1 MRLIRITP
9 NEGGAYPAIQE
20 GDFRRVPEG
29 MAVWPEELPT
39 REFYD
44 RGGFATLTVEQAD
57 GVPTVT
63 GVEPDEAAWQAWQA
77 AHPPEPAPAAEP
89 GEAED
94 VAGLLVE
101 HEYRLAL
108 LELGL
113 TGGDA

>member
-1 MRLIRITP
+1 MKLIRTTP

-44 RGGFATLTVEQAD
+44 CGGFATLT
-57 GVPTVT
+57 
-63 GVEPDEAAWQAWQA
+63 
-77 AHPPEPAPAAEP
+77 
-89 GEAED
+89 
-94 VAGLLVE
+94 VE